1 MKVLLIYPQSPDT
14 FWGFKHAVKFISRKS
29 SEIPLGLITIAGL
42 LPIDWQLRLIDM
54 NIAPLKIR
62 DLEWADMVFL
72 SGMNIHLPSFQKVV
86 RRCNELNVKVVAGG
100 PLATMEYEQ
109 LLGVDHFVL
118 NEAEITLPLFLADL
132 ENGCAKEIYQTNEFP
147 DIALTP
153 IPRWDLLD
161 RQKYVSMNIQ
171 YSRGCPYNCEFCNIT
186 TLNGRY
192 PRTKSR
198 KQFLAELDSIY
209 DIGWRGGV
217 FIVDDN
223 FIGNHKKLKADILP
237 AMREWVEKR
246 DYPFSFT
253 TETSL
258 DICDDDK
265 LIELMTDVGFSHIF
279 IGIETPNKASL
290 AECGKYQNIDRDI
303 INSVKKLHQ
312 KGLRVSGGFIIGFD
326 NDSQDIF
333 EAQINLIQKS
343 GVVTAM
349 VGLLNAPT
357 GTRLYERLKKENRLI
372 GIFNG
377 NNVEAS
383 INFIPKMNYKL
394 LMNGYVSLLQFI
406 YAQPNYYERVKTFLN
421 EYKLP
426 LKGKVKL
433 TINDISALFK
443 SIWKLGVFEK
453 GRRYYWRLFFHTL
466 FRYPRKFP
474 IAITM
479 AIYGFHFRKII
490 DSI

>member
-29 SEIPLGLITIAGL
+29 SEIPLGLITVAGL
-42 LPIDWQLRLIDM
+42 LPEDWDLRLTDM
-54 NIAPLKIR
+54 NITALKTS

-72 SGMNIHLPSFQKVV
+72 SGMNIHLQSFQKIV
-86 RRCNELNVKVVAGG
+86 RRCNELNIKVVAGG

-109 LLGVDHFVL
+109 IQGVDHFVL

-132 ENGCAKEIYQTNEFP
+132 DKGCAKEIYQTAEFP
-147 DIALTP
+147 EISLTP

-161 RQKYVSMNIQ
+161 RPKYVSMNIQ
-171 YSRGCPYNCEFCNIT
+171 YSRGCPFNCEFCNIT
-186 TLNGRY
+186 TLNGRN

-198 KQFLAELDSIY
+198 EQFLAELDSIY

-223 FIGNHKKLKADILP
+223 FIGNRKKLKADILP
-237 AMREWVEKR
+237 AMRDWAEKR
-246 DYPFSFT
+246 RYPFSFT
-253 TETSL
+253 TETTL
-258 DICDDDK
+258 DICDDDA
-265 LIELMTDVGFSHIF
+265 LVDLMVDIGFSHIF
-279 IGIETPNKASL
+279 IGIETPNKESL

-303 INSVKKLHQ
+303 VNSVKRLHQ

-326 NDSQDIF
+326 NDSKDIF

-357 GTRLYERLKKENRLI
+357 GTRLYERLKKENRLVD
-372 GIFNG
+372 IFNG

-383 INFIPKMNYKL
+383 INFVSKMNYKL
-394 LMNGYVSLLQFI
+394 LMNGYVSLLRFI

-426 LKGKVKL
+426 VKGKEKL
-433 TINDISALFK
+433 RLNDIGALFK

>member
-29 SEIPLGLITIAGL
+29 SEIPLGLITVAGL
-42 LPIDWQLRLIDM
+42 LPEDWDLRLTDM
-54 NIAPLKIR
+54 NITALKTS

-72 SGMNIHLPSFQKVV
+72 SGMNIHLQSFQKIV
-86 RRCNELNVKVVAGG
+86 RRCNELNIKVVAGG

-109 LLGVDHFVL
+109 IQGVDHFVL

-132 ENGCAKEIYQTNEFP
+132 DKGCAKPIYQTAEFP
-147 DIALTP
+147 DISLTP

-171 YSRGCPYNCEFCNIT
+171 YSRGCPFNCEFCNIT
-186 TLNGRY
+186 TLNGRN

-198 KQFLAELDSIY
+198 EQFLAELDSIY

-223 FIGNHKKLKADILP
+223 FIGNRKKLKADILP
-237 AMREWVEKR
+237 AMRDWVEKR
-246 DYPFSFT
+246 KYPFSFT
-253 TETSL
+253 TETTL
-258 DICDDDK
+258 DICDDDA
-265 LIELMTDVGFSHIF
+265 LVDLMVDVGFSHIF
-279 IGIETPNKASL
+279 IGIETPNKESL

-303 INSVKKLHQ
+303 VNSVKRLHQ

-326 NDSQDIF
+326 NDSKDIF

-357 GTRLYERLKKENRLI
+357 GTRLYERLKKENRLVD
-372 GIFNG
+372 IFNG

-383 INFIPKMNYKL
+383 INFVPKMNYKL
-394 LMNGYVSLLQFI
+394 LMNGYVSLLRFI

-426 LKGKVKL
+426 VKGKEKL
-433 TINDISALFK
+433 RLNDIGALFK

>member
-1 MKVLLIYPQSPDT
+1 M
-14 FWGFKHAVKFISRKS
+14 
-29 SEIPLGLITIAGL
+29 PLGLLTVAGL
-42 LPIDWQLRLIDM
+42 LPTDWELRLIDM
-54 NIAPLKIR
+54 NFAPLKNR

-72 SGMNIHLPSFQKVV
+72 SGMNIHMQAFQKVV
-86 RRCNELNVKVVAGG
+86 RRCNEMNVRVVAGG

-109 LLGVDHFVL
+109 LQGVDHFVL
-118 NEAEITLPLFLADL
+118 NEAEITLPLFLKDL
-132 ENGCAKEIYQTNEFP
+132 EKGCAKAIYQTTEFP

-161 RQKYVSMNIQ
+161 MHNYVTMNIQ
-171 YSRGCPYNCEFCNIT
+171 YSRGCPFDCEFCNIT
-186 TLNGRY
+186 MLNGRK

-198 KQFLAELDSIY
+198 DQLLAELDSVY
-209 DIGWRGGV
+209 NTGWRGGV

-223 FIGNHKKLKADILP
+223 FIGNRKKLKADILP
-237 AMREWVEKR
+237 AMGEWAEAR
-246 DYPFSFT
+246 NYPFDFT

-265 LIELMTDVGFSHIF
+265 LIDLMAGAGFSHIF
-279 IGIETPNKASL
+279 IGIETPNKESL

-303 INSVKKLHQ
+303 ISSVKKLHR

-326 NDSQDIF
+326 NDSRDIF
-333 EAQINLIQKS
+333 ADQINLIQQS

-357 GTRLYERLKKENRLI
+357 GSRLYKRLQKEKRLVNY
-372 GIFNG
+372 FNG
-377 NNVEAS
+377 NNVECS

-394 LMNGYVSLLQFI
+394 LIDGYKSLLRFI
-406 YAQPNYYERVKTFLN
+406 YAQPNYYERVKTFLQ

-433 TINDISALFK
+433 TANDIGALFK

-453 GRRYYWRLFFHTL
+453 GRSYYWRLFFHTL

-490 DSI
+490 QSI